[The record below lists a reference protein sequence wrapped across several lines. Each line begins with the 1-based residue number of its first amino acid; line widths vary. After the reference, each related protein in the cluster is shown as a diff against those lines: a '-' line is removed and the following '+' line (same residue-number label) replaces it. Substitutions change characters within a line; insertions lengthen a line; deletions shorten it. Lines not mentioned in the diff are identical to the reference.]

1 MKIPAITSALLCLIA
16 CSVGVSFDIPLRQE
30 TKTIEGRWRLESVEE
45 NGKPVDLG
53 EHRPRWVIKGNTV
66 QYGGD
71 PLAELKLDPSSSP
84 KCIDLNWTKPKRS
97 YEGIYSLDGETLK
110 LCVNRDTEGAKDR
123 PQDFATEGKSNL
135 RLLTFKRDTEENN
148 DPSLGVGGFVGLMI
162 SQSEDKKHV
171 IVVAALAD
179 SPAEKAGLIKDDVIL
194 TLNSNAITE
203 LQEMVAVI
211 RKQKPGQEIA
221 FKINRGGQ
229 EKELKLAVGKLP
241 FLYLE

>member
-1 MKIPAITSALLCLIA
+1 MKMPATTSTLLCLIA
-16 CSVGVSFDIPLRQE
+16 CSVTVAFDFPSSQE
-30 TKTIEGRWRLESVEE
+30 AKTIEGRWRLEAVEE

-66 QYGGD
+66 RYAGD
-71 PLAELKLDPSSSP
+71 LLAELKLDPGSSP
-84 KCIDLNWTKPKRS
+84 KCIDLNWAKPKRS
-97 YEGIYSLDGETLK
+97 YEGIYSLEGETLK
-110 LCVNRDTEGAKDR
+110 LCINRETEGTKDR
-123 PQDFATEGKSNL
+123 PQDFATEGRSNL
-135 RLLTFKRDTEENN
+135 RVLTFKRDTDESN
-148 DPSLGVGGFVGLMI
+148 DPMLGVGGFVGLMI

-179 SPAEKAGLIKDDVIL
+179 SPAEKAGLLKDDAVL
-194 TLNSNAITE
+194 SLNGNPVSE
-203 LQEMVAVI
+203 LQEMVSVI

-229 EKELKLAVGKLP
+229 EKEIKLIVGKLP

>member
-1 MKIPAITSALLCLIA
+1 MKMPATTFALLCLIA
-16 CSVGVSFDIPLRQE
+16 GPMVVAFDFPSRQE

-45 NGKPVDLG
+45 NGNPVDLG
-53 EHRPRWVIKGNTV
+53 EHRPRWVIKGNAV
-66 QYGGD
+66 QYAGD
-71 PLAELKLDPSSSP
+71 LLAELKLDPSSSP

-97 YEGIYSLDGETLK
+97 YEGIYSLDRETLK

-135 RLLTFKRDTEENN
+135 RLLTFKRDTEESN
-148 DPSLGVGGFVGLMI
+148 DPLLGVGGFVGLMI

-171 IVVAALAD
+171 IVVAALEG

-194 TLNSNAITE
+194 TLNSNAVTE